1 MKVKVTIGLLL
12 IVAMILPGLSVF
24 GQDSTE
30 MRIIWW
36 GSQSRHDRTIE
47 VIEMYEGLNP
57 DLDIV
62 FEFAGWGD
70 YWTVINTQAA
80 GGELPCIIQQDYRF
94 LTEWQSRDLIVPL
107 DEFIESGVIDTTDIP
122 ESNLTAGRIDGDLY
136 GFNLGNNS
144 QTIILDVD
152 RFEEAG
158 VDLPPDNWTWTD
170 FEEISQ
176 AIYEGTGV
184 WSIGPT
190 LDEIALWAALYIGQG
205 EWVYSED
212 GTAIG
217 YEDDQPF
224 IDYLNMIMRLQET
237 GAYASPAEAG
247 EYVDVGP
254 EGTPIV
260 AGDAAM
266 DYRWSNQV
274 IAVTSASG
282 DDRNFALAELPRPD
296 GGQSQNYLKPS
307 MFWSITS
314 QCENPEEAAAFI
326 NYFVNDLD
334 ANDVLFAERGVPVST
349 AVLEH
354 LTPQLSALEAEMF
367 AFVASMAEEGS
378 PVPPADPAGAGAFLN
393 DVYRPLVIDPIL
405 FGQVTPEE
413 GMAILRA
420 EGGAV
425 LAAANE

>member
-1 MKVKVTIGLLL
+1 
-12 IVAMILPGLSVF
+12 
-24 GQDSTE
+24 
-30 MRIIWW
+30 
-36 GSQSRHDRTIE
+36 
-47 VIEMYEGLNP
+47 
-57 DLDIV
+57 
-62 FEFAGWGD
+62 
-70 YWTVINTQAA
+70 
-80 GGELPCIIQQDYRF
+80 
-94 LTEWQSRDLIVPL
+94 
-107 DEFIESGVIDTTDIP
+107 
-122 ESNLTAGRIDGDLY
+122 
-136 GFNLGNNS
+136 
-144 QTIILDVD
+144 
-152 RFEEAG
+152 
-158 VDLPPDNWTWTD
+158 
-170 FEEISQ
+170 
-176 AIYEGTGV
+176 
-184 WSIGPT
+184 
-190 LDEIALWAALYIGQG
+190 
-205 EWVYSED
+205 
-212 GTAIG
+212 
-217 YEDDQPF
+217 
-224 IDYLNMIMRLQET
+224 
-237 GAYASPAEAG
+237 
-247 EYVDVGP
+247 
-254 EGTPIV
+254 
-260 AGDAAM
+260 M